1 LPDTVLSAVERRIVG
16 NLSIPRN
23 RLDLEHVLAGDP
35 VVGRIIGAG
44 DLDVDAALE
53 DLETAGLVTRLGQHE
68 NLAKLAAGLERRK
81 GARAMPDE
89 KAIIY
94 IERLAAPRRA
104 WRAQGDLYIY
114 TDQAHELLTGPAPGI
129 EDTPL
134 TTAELELA
142 IAQEAQRVRRD
153 LALADDGWLAA
164 AKDAGDVDLERVEL
178 ANALLPEEF
187 RAWQEQVIAAH
198 EERTGER
205 ARPVAEGG
213 SYGDATELL
222 ILAAETGG
230 TAYGETSPT
239 YGALTTVAV
248 TDADTGS
255 TLTEATYTGYV
266 RKSIANADYNAA
278 GNPHTNANA
287 ITWQGATAGTS
298 TCIGFAR
305 CTASTAGRLIRRAA
319 ITSVVVSATNTPAS
333 IAAGALQDSL
343 D

>member
-1 LPDTVLSAVERRIVG
+1 LPDTALSAVERRIVG

-23 RLDLEHVLAGDP
+23 RQDLERELAGDP
-35 VVGRIIGAG
+35 VASRRIFAEDFDLGAE
-44 DLDVDAALE
+44 LA
-53 DLETAGLVTRLGQHE
+53 DLETAGLVTRLGEHDD
-68 NLAKLAAGLERRK
+68 LAKLAAGLERRR

-89 KAIIY
+89 KANIY
-94 IERLAAPRRA
+94 VKRLAAPRRA

-114 TDQAHELLTGPAPGI
+114 TDQAHELLTGPAPGV
-129 EDTPL
+129 EDTEL
-134 TTAELELA
+134 TTEELELA
-142 IAQEAQRVRRD
+142 IAREAQRVRRD
-153 LALADDGWLAA
+153 LALADGALAA
-164 AKDAGDVDLERVEL
+164 AKDAGDVDLDTVEL